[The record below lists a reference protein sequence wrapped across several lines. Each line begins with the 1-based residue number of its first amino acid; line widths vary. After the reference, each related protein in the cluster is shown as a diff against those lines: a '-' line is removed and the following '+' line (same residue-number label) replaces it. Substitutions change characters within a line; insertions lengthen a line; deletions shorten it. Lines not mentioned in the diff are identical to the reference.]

1 MREPQPGRRYA
12 DTSLLESALDLYIET
27 VKEGH
32 TVPLTKDGELV
43 AVIVSPEVAE
53 AGCARWGANLDA
65 CSPERAG

>member
-12 DTSLLESALDLYIET
+12 DSALLESTLDLYIQT
-27 VKEGH
+27 VEAGN

-53 AGCARWGANLDA
+53 AGL
-65 CSPERAG
+65 RALGRKS

>member
-1 MREPQPGRRYA
+1 MREPQSGRRYA
-12 DTSLLESALDLYIET
+12 DTTLLESALDLYIET

-53 AGCARWGANLDA
+53 AGL
-65 CSPERAG
+65 RALGRES